1 MKRKK
6 ETKKEVRFYINPIY
20 DYKDHK
26 LNVLKECLTEWYNQK
41 KRNLQPSFDEFEYS
55 MTTKF
60 SDQEG
65 KEIQVF
71 ECNTTWHWISKVNLF
86 ESLFP
91 IIDSFG
97 SILNSK

>member
-1 MKRKK
+1 MKSKK
-6 ETKKEVRFYINPIY
+6 EIKKEVRFYINPFY
-20 DYKDHK
+20 DYNDHK
-26 LNVLKECLTEWYNQK
+26 LNVLKECLYAWANQEK
-41 KRNLQPSFDEFEYS
+41 TNLKPSFDEFEYH
-55 MTTKF
+55 MTHKHK
-60 SDQEG
+60 DG
-65 KEIQVF
+65 KQIQVF